1 MGSKL
6 LFACFLGYSMIR
18 SLNPRRREIHVK
30 QFTLLVALV
39 FVAGS
44 FAPRASAQESS
55 SKAVS
60 AKPIPGPSA
69 ALLKEWNEI
78 GRKLIAMAEDFPES
92 KYDFKAAP
100 TTGTFAQRLI
110 HAGAT
115 NYFFTNPA
123 MGQKPPAD
131 DDPPRSQFKDKTAVV
146 AYVKKSFAD
155 GAAAIEAKGDKG
167 ITEAVVDPFAQ
178 DNPNQAGKSK
188 IRLIDLAHAMDEH
201 SGETYGQLTVYYR
214 VAGMVPPESRPPQK

>member
-1 MGSKL
+1 
-6 LFACFLGYSMIR
+6 
-18 SLNPRRREIHVK
+18 VK
-30 QFTLLVALV
+30 TFTLLVALL
-39 FVAGS
+39 FVAGL
-44 FAPRASAQESS
+44 FAPPRTCAQESS
-55 SKAVS
+55 NKA
-60 AKPIPGPSA
+60 AAGKPAPGPSA

-78 GRKLIAMAEDFPES
+78 GRKLIAMAEDFPEA

-100 TTGTFAQRLI
+100 TTGTFAQRLL
-110 HAGAT
+110 HASAT

-123 MGQKPPAD
+123 MGLKPPAE
-131 DDPPRSQFKDKTAVV
+131 DDPPRSQFKDKAAIV

-155 GAAAIEAKGDKG
+155 GAAAIRAKGDKG

-178 DNPNQAGKSK
+178 DNPNQAGKSM

>member
-1 MGSKL
+1 MKKL
-6 LFACFLGYSMIR
+6 
-18 SLNPRRREIHVK
+18 
-30 QFTLLVALV
+30 TLLVALL
-39 FVAGS
+39 FVAGL
-44 FAPRASAQESS
+44 FAPPRTRAQESS
-55 SKAVS
+55 NKPAA

-78 GRKLIAMAEDFPES
+78 GRKLIAMAEDFPEA

-100 TTGTFAQRLI
+100 TTGSFAQRLI
-110 HAGAT
+110 HAAAT

-123 MGQKPPAD
+123 WGEKPPAD
-131 DDPPRSQFKDKTAVV
+131 DDPPRSQFKDKAAIV

-155 GAAAIEAKGDKG
+155 GAAAIKAKGDTG

-178 DNPNQAGKSK
+178 DNPNQAGKSR
-188 IRLIDLAHAMDEH
+188 IRLIDLAHGMDEH
-201 SGETYGQLTVYYR
+201 SGEIYGQLTVYYR

>member
-1 MGSKL
+1 
-6 LFACFLGYSMIR
+6 
-18 SLNPRRREIHVK
+18 VK

-110 HAGAT
+110 HAAAT